1 LLIFQLLGPGGA
13 GAQPLV
19 LGANVNVSALAGAQS
34 EVGIAVNPTNP
45 LNLVAVSNHIA
56 NLSRLG
62 VWFSLNGGTTWT
74 ANFITQTQDGF
85 GAGDSRFDPNVA
97 FDSDGNVY
105 VVYSTTGSGNRI
117 VLARST
123 NGGQLFNQV
132 TTVTTDAGPNNMHTA
147 MVTTRSDVA
156 GADDVLVAWARVQ
169 AAGERIQ
176 AALSLDAGATFPT
189 TNTAIND
196 AQQRTFLPWAAV
208 DNAGNFHVV
217 WEVNTGGG
225 AGTIFHDT
233 LNGTTLASG
242 ADVTVTGVQITDF
255 AAATSRIPAQ
265 PDRGVFS
272 VSTIDVNR
280 TSGRIFVSYTDRTS
294 TATNDTNVFVRFSDN
309 GGANWSVATQVN
321 TDATTTSQFLPRLA
335 IDQLNQVVY
344 LTWYDA
350 RNDATNNQQTDVFI
364 STGVDGITWTANQR
378 LTTAASNES
387 TTNAARDGNNY
398 GEYFGL
404 IAHKCIAYAVWTDG
418 RAANFTGGTNEDVYT
433 ARSILDAVAPVIGN
447 VPGPIQAEQTSLA
460 GTPVIVPLP
469 TAADNCDDNVI
480 ITSNAP
486 AVFPLGTTTVTFTA
500 TDDAG
505 NSSTATTTVT
515 IVDTTQPTIDSVSA
529 SPSTLWPPNHK
540 LKPVLVSVNV
550 SDICD
555 AHLDCVII
563 SVSSNEPINGLGD
576 GNTAPDWV
584 ITGNL
589 TVNLRAERSGTGD
602 GRVYTITVR
611 CTDESGNSSTRAVQ
625 VTVAHDQG

>member
-1 LLIFQLLGPGGA
+1 
-13 GAQPLV
+13 
-19 LGANVNVSALAGAQS
+19 
-34 EVGIAVNPTNP
+34 
-45 LNLVAVSNHIA
+45 
-56 NLSRLG
+56 
-62 VWFSLNGGTTWT
+62 
-74 ANFITQTQDGF
+74 
-85 GAGDSRFDPNVA
+85 
-97 FDSDGNVY
+97 
-105 VVYSTTGSGNRI
+105 
-117 VLARST
+117 
-123 NGGQLFNQV
+123 
-132 TTVTTDAGPNNMHTA
+132 
-147 MVTTRSDVA
+147 
-156 GADDVLVAWARVQ
+156 
-169 AAGERIQ
+169 
-176 AALSLDAGATFPT
+176 
-189 TNTAIND
+189 
-196 AQQRTFLPWAAV
+196 
-208 DNAGNFHVV
+208 
-217 WEVNTGGG
+217 
-225 AGTIFHDT
+225 
-233 LNGTTLASG
+233 
-242 ADVTVTGVQITDF
+242 VTGVQITDF
-255 AAATSRIPAQ
+255 AAATSIIPAQ

-364 STGVDGITWTANQR
+364 STSGDGVTWTANQR

-387 TTNAARDGNNY
+387 TTNAARNNNDY

-433 ARSILDAVAPVIGN
+433 ARSILDAVAPVLGN

-460 GTPVIVPLP
+460 GTSVIVPLP
-469 TAADNCDDNVI
+469 TATDNCDDNVT
-480 ITSNAP
+480 ITSSAP

-500 TDDAG
+500 TDAAG

-515 IVDTTQPTIDSVSA
+515 IVDTTPPTIHSVSA
-529 SPSTLWPPNHK
+529 NPSTLWPPNHK
-540 LKPVLVSVNV
+540 LRPVLVSVDV

-555 AHLDCVII
+555 AHLDCLII
-563 SVSSNEPINGLGD
+563 SVSSNESINGLGD

-589 TVNLRAERSGTGD
+589 TVDLRAERSGTGD

-611 CTDESGNSSTRAVQ
+611 CTDDSGNSSTRAVQ